1 MRPCH
6 SSLLKHLDQMK
17 LNRAEPSSIFPL
29 LAAGADSLTRALVGL
44 ADELTR
50 HLTELTRQVTCLD
63 GLLTGY
69 LAWANRARSW

>member
-1 MRPCH
+1 M
-6 SSLLKHLDQMK
+6 Q

-50 HLTELTRQVTCLD
+50 LLAERARQVTCLD
-63 GLLTGY
+63 GLLTGS